1 MHLILVLQ
9 VRSAYRT
16 LAAKHHPDRQAASEV
31 ETTEEEFKRVRMRN
45 PAILG
50 YQVRCLT
57 EFFSRKALL
66 VFFVIDFGMY
76 LLKGV

>member
-1 MHLILVLQ
+1 MFMTLLRQGWVKILIHLILVLQ

-45 PAILG
+45 LVILG
-50 YQVRCLT
+50 YQV
-57 EFFSRKALL
+57 
-66 VFFVIDFGMY
+66 
-76 LLKGV
+76 

>member
-1 MHLILVLQ
+1 MFMTLLRQGWVKILIHLILVLQ

-50 YQVRCLT
+50 YQV
-57 EFFSRKALL
+57 
-66 VFFVIDFGMY
+66 
-76 LLKGV
+76 

>member
-45 PAILG
+45 PAIPG
-50 YQVRCLT
+50 YQV
-57 EFFSRKALL
+57 
-66 VFFVIDFGMY
+66 
-76 LLKGV
+76 